1 MRKNVNRKYEQ
12 YLSTAELQ
20 SDTIIFRILLDGKDF
35 LKVLLENFTGITALK
50 NYLKI
55 LYCIV
60 EAEVFSL

>member
-35 LKVLLENFTGITALK
+35 LKVLLENFTGIT
-50 NYLKI
+50 
-55 LYCIV
+55 
-60 EAEVFSL
+60 F